1 MSPFEIR
8 VADLRR
14 SRAVERDVDL
24 AAAVDWHLELSRLE
38 PSPDGGPNLSL
49 ALTLSPVV
57 GGLLVHGEGTCT
69 VRHTCRRCLTDWTE
83 PMTAPISALFAD
95 EAGEEDEVF
104 ELRDVIDVE
113 TAVRDDVL
121 TAMPLGPICPEGC
134 ISQLVEGRENDLN
147 TPAPAED
154 DSADGTPDD
163 SGLEGSPFAILRD
176 LLDRGD

>member
-1 MSPFEIR
+1 MTPFEIR

-14 SRAVERDVDL
+14 ARALERDVEL
-24 AAAVDWHLELSRLE
+24 AAAVDWRLELSRLE
-38 PSPDGGPNLSL
+38 PSPGGAPNLSL

-69 VRHTCRRCLTDWTE
+69 VRHTCRRCLTEWTE

-95 EAGEEDEVF
+95 TAGEEDDVF

-113 TAVRDDVL
+113 AAVRDDVL
-121 TAMPLGPICPEGC
+121 TAMPLGPVCPEGC
-134 ISQLVEGRENDLN
+134 VSGLVGGEENDLN
-147 TPAPAED
+147 TPAPGED
-154 DSADGTPDD
+154 DSADGTPNDP
-163 SGLEGSPFAILRD
+163 GLEGSPFAILRD